1 MRLSSRS
8 LAIRSAIANRE
19 EFTSSAAI
27 RGSRPISS
35 RFISTGRLPRE
46 YVNEIHGS
54 DGVDYVVWSYGTPI
68 AWHDTIKGWTVPAV
82 KYSATTSRHQSI
94 VRYAL
99 A

>member
-8 LAIRSAIANRE
+8 PEVRSAIANRE

-27 RGSRPISS
+27 RGSRPIGT
-35 RFISTGRLPRE
+35 RFMSTGYLPRE
-46 YVNEIHGS
+46 FVNEIRES
-54 DGVDYVVWSYGTPI
+54 DGIDYVVWSYGTPI
-68 AWHDTIKGWTVPAV
+68 AWHHSFKGWTIPEV